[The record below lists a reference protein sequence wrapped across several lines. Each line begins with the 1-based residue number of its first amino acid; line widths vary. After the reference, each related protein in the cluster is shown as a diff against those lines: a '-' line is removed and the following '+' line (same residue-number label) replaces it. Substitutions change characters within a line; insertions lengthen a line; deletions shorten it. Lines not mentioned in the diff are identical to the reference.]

1 MLNALADRRRLVGL
15 TQGELAELA
24 GCSRAMVLLLEGGYE
39 PQRSVVRDRIERAL
53 QGLEGVNDRP
63 AVWGPVETV
72 GTGDGHGTGI

>member
-1 MLNALADRRRLVGL
+1 
-15 TQGELAELA
+15 
-24 GCSRAMVLLLEGGYE
+24 MVLLLEGGYE